1 MSALTRKTYI
11 ESVAGLRLIALCVC
25 ACSFARASE
34 PQPATVTAFDRYVM
48 LVEEQNKTR
57 VGPHNFLWIDQHAD
71 EKSRAWL
78 SQDVIEP
85 LKMLDQGKEIP
96 VPDGLIQDW
105 VGAVFLETA
114 TLERVRDVLLGFANY
129 KTVFKQQFS
138 DSRLVKRDGDHFD
151 AFLRIYRR
159 QLQSV
164 VLNANFSCD
173 YMLVDP
179 DRAYLI
185 CRATHIGEALHKK
198 NVPDA
203 ERSAEDEYG
212 YLWRMNMYWRLEYA
226 DNGIYAELESI
237 SLSHQP
243 GGRLS
248 RLLNGFVE
256 DFPRGFVA
264 SFMDELRLAFPYKR

>member
-85 LKMLDQGKEIP
+85 LKMLDHGKEIP

-159 QLQSV
+159 QLESV

-185 CRATHIGEALHKK
+185 CRSTHIGEALHKK
-198 NVPDA
+198 KRARCRAFRGRRIWIPLA
-203 ERSAEDEYG
+203 DE
-212 YLWRMNMYWRLEYA
+212 
-226 DNGIYAELESI
+226 
-237 SLSHQP
+237 H
-243 GGRLS
+243 
-248 RLLNGFVE
+248 V
-256 DFPRGFVA
+256 
-264 SFMDELRLAFPYKR
+264 LAFGIRRQWHLRGTGIDFTFAPAGGTALASVERFRRGLSARVRGELHG